1 MLVAGF
7 QLLKAGFLVFLFAKL
22 WPSIAGLAVAR
33 DMSSDRLLRDVFIL
47 LLPCAA
53 LYSLVLSWGLWR
65 LENWSR
71 KILLVAIV
79 DCWMLGFISWNGLFF
94 SSSILL
100 SDLKW
105 KALAGVLMIDLLTY
119 GCLRW
124 YPGVSE
130 AFGERE

>member
-7 QLLKAGFLVFLFAKL
+7 QLFKAGFLVFLFAKL
-22 WPSIAGLAVAR
+22 WPSSAGLAVAAGV
-33 DMSSDRLLRDVFIL
+33 SSDRLLHKVFIL

-79 DCWMLGFISWNGLFF
+79 DCWMIGFISWNGLFF
-94 SSSILL
+94 GSTILL
-100 SDLKW
+100 DDLKRG
-105 KALAGVLMIDLLTY
+105 ALAGVLVVDLLIY